1 MTHMLKIAVAQIETP
16 LGDLDTNHRK
26 HLDMIDAARSAGV
39 QVLVFPELS
48 LVGHSGGREAPRV
61 ALTADHAILREL
73 SLASGDMLTIV
84 GAVEE
89 APGALFYNSA
99 FGLTQGQVAFVY
111 RKINL
116 ATYGRLE
123 DGKFFGAGHGIKA
136 HPVGPSW
143 QAAVMICADL
153 WNPALVHVA
162 AMSGANLLLAPISSA
177 REAVGEAFDNSD
189 GWAINSRFHAMTY
202 GFPLVLANRVGRE
215 DDLTFWG
222 GSRILDPTGRA
233 IVQAG
238 DEEALITATV
248 DYESVRQARFL
259 LPTVRDGA
267 APLLAR
273 AFTRLAEGIAS

>member
-1 MTHMLKIAVAQIETP
+1 MLKVAAAQIETP
-16 LGDLDTNHRK
+16 LGDLGANQCK
-26 HLDMIDAARSAGV
+26 HLAVIDDARAAGV
-39 QVLVFPELS
+39 QVLLFPELS
-48 LVGHSGGREAPRV
+48 LVGHSGGREGPRV
-61 ALTADHAILREL
+61 ALSADHAILREL

-89 APGALFYNSA
+89 APSALFYNSA
-99 FGLTQGQVAFVY
+99 FGLTQGQVAFVH

-123 DGKFFGAGHGIKA
+123 DGKFFGAGHGIKP
-136 HPVGPSW
+136 HPLGPSW
-143 QAAVMICADL
+143 RAAVMICADL
-153 WNPALVHVA
+153 WNPALVHLA
-162 AMSGANLLLAPISSA
+162 AMSGTSLLLAPISSA
-177 REAVGEAFDNSD
+177 REAVGEAFDNSE

-222 GSRILDPTGRA
+222 GSRILDPTGRV
-233 IVQAG
+233 ITQAG
-238 DEEALITATV
+238 AEEALITATL

-267 APLLAR
+267 APFLAR
-273 AFTRLAEGIAS
+273 AFTRISEGFPS